1 MPGLNISEGDYILEV
16 NGQKVEASTNIYKF
30 FEGTVN
36 KQTSLR
42 INGIPSVEGSRLV
55 TVVPVGTEMM
65 LRGYAWIEDNRRK
78 VDKLS
83 NGRLAYVYLPNTAGA
98 GYTNFNRY
106 YFAQQHKE
114 GAIIDERF
122 NGGGS
127 VADYFVDM
135 MSRPLMSYFAT
146 RDGKEYTTPIAQ
158 IFGPKVMIINE
169 YAGSGGDAL
178 PYYFRFRKVG
188 PLIGKT
194 TWGGLVGHHGGC
206 DLIDGGF
213 ITSPNLA
220 FYSVEGEWRVEN
232 EGVPPD
238 IEVEMTPK
246 LVIQGQDPQLERAV
260 EEALR
265 LLEENPVKHTPRPV
279 SIDRVSKKK

>member
-1 MPGLNISEGDYILEV
+1 MV
-16 NGQKVEASTNIYKF
+16 
-30 FEGTVN
+30 
-36 KQTSLR
+36 
-42 INGIPSVEGSRLV
+42 
-55 TVVPVGTEMM
+55 
-65 LRGYAWIEDNRRK
+65 
-78 VDKLS
+78 
-83 NGRLAYVYLPNTAGA
+83 
-98 GYTNFNRY
+98 
-106 YFAQQHKE
+106 
-114 GAIIDERF
+114 IDERYN
-122 NGGGS
+122 NGGQ
-127 VADYFVDM
+127 AANYIIDALAQ
-135 MSRPLMSYFAT
+135 PLLNYWAP
-146 RDGKEYTTPIAQ
+146 REGPDYTTPFGAV
-158 IFGPKVMIINE
+158 FGPKVMIINE

-220 FYSVEGEWRVEN
+220 FYSVAGEWRVEN

-260 EEALR
+260 EEALK
-265 LLEENPVKHTPRPV
+265 LLEKNPVKHTPRPA